1 MVKKDFVVKPSNLVL
16 PCARKESKAG
26 DGYLRSYGVMSA
38 YSLGR
43 E

>member
-26 DGYLRSYGVMSA
+26 GGYLRSYGVMST
-38 YSLGR
+38 YSIGR